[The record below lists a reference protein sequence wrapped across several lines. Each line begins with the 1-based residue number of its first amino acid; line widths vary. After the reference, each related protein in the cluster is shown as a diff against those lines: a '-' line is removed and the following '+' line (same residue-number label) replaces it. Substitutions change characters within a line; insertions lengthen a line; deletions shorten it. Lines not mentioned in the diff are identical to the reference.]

1 MQLSRIQKKVALNS
15 LSHHAPSFE
24 IHQELKGVNSVAA
37 VGAALRGL
45 ATLVAWSSLLRTFPR
60 SADHSVAGGLIYRVL
75 LVIGAPHTLFPV
87 GKSSGL

>member
-1 MQLSRIQKKVALNS
+1 M
-15 LSHHAPSFE
+15 
-24 IHQELKGVNSVAA
+24 NSVAA